1 MGCGSSTSNSTVSTN
16 RPSRPANTTS
26 VAVQRPGVLARPLTK
41 PKNYR
46 HGSPLTQ
53 VGGLNQIYEGVFNI
67 YLLFL
72 YLFFYCCYFLIQRD
86 LNNMRESFWSSRTEG
101 NTHMWQNI
109 RSIAEALAS
118 NDLMLANAILEVCIL
133 H

>member
-1 MGCGSSTSNSTVSTN
+1 
-16 RPSRPANTTS
+16 
-26 VAVQRPGVLARPLTK
+26 
-41 PKNYR
+41 
-46 HGSPLTQ
+46 
-53 VGGLNQIYEGVFNI
+53 
-67 YLLFL
+67 
-72 YLFFYCCYFLIQRD
+72 
-86 LNNMRESFWSSRTEG
+86 MRESFWSSRTEG